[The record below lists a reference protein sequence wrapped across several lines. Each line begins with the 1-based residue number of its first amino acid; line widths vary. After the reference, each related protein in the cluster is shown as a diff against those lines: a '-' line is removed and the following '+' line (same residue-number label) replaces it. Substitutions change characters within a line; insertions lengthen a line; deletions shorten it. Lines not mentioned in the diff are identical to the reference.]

1 MKKIQIL
8 LLPLILAMTYFMQGQ
23 IQMGTP
29 ETIALQ
35 ASWGSTRPRIA
46 LNANADPVV
55 IWSSPNTKSVYV
67 SRKSNGAFL
76 APIKLNPDGME
87 LSIFDWS
94 GPEIAA
100 NGNDVFVVFKQI
112 PEHSSPVYCVRS
124 SDGGATWSDTVRVDS
139 SSPLMSRMPTVG
151 VDNNGN
157 PIVAFMRE
165 NMDNGYSDWAVSR
178 SLDGGVSFAPAFSV
192 TSLTGGAVCDC
203 CPATVVS
210 SGSNVAVIYRN
221 NDVNLRDIRASISN
235 DGGATFDANIDMDN
249 LDWEVNVCPSSG
261 PDGYFAGTD
270 LKSAWMSKASGYYRI
285 YFSSGDTQS
294 PTSEGSVLV
303 HDAPISQIQ
312 NRPVIAGNESVMG
325 IAGEFTQLGMN
336 EIFFSWSSSDFT
348 ENNYFAVT
356 QNIAG
361 NQLRPDIAFDGQK
374 FHLVFTDNGVLGV
387 TYLQLEIGG
396 VNVDDLKQS
405 SNFIL
410 MPNPA
415 NEEIGLQILG
425 QQYSSL
431 SQIEVRDMSGRSV
444 IQEKLGSGPI
454 KILSTGQLSDGI
466 YSYVIRDNGILI
478 ANMRFIIQHE

>member
-1 MKKIQIL
+1 MKKIEML
-8 LLPLILAMTYFMQGQ
+8 LLSLILTMTYFMQGQ

-35 ASWGSTRPRIA
+35 TPWGNTRPRIV

-55 IWSSPNTKSVYV
+55 IWSNPNSKNVYV
-67 SRKSNGAFL
+67 SRKSNGVFL
-76 APIKLNPDGME
+76 TPIKLNPDGME
-87 LSIFDWS
+87 LSVFDWS

-100 NGNDVFVVFKQI
+100 NGNNVFVVFKQI
-112 PEHSSPVYCVRS
+112 PEHTSPVFCVRS
-124 SDGGATWSDTVRVDS
+124 SDGGTTWSDTVRVDS
-139 SSPLMSRMPTVG
+139 SSPLMSRMPAVG
-151 VDNNGN
+151 VDSNGN

-178 SLDGGVSFAPAFSV
+178 SLDGGVSFEPAFTV

-235 DGGATFDANIDMDN
+235 DGGATFDANIDMDD

-270 LKSAWMSKASGYYRI
+270 LKSAWMSKASGYNRI

-294 PTSEGSVLV
+294 STSGGSVLV
-303 HDAPISQIQ
+303 RDAPSTQIQ

-325 IAGEFTQLGMN
+325 IAGEYTQLGMN

-356 QNIAG
+356 PNLAG

-374 FHLVFTDNGVLGV
+374 FHLVFTDNGILGV
-387 TYLQLEIGG
+387 TYMQLEIGG
-396 VNVDDLKQS
+396 VNVDDLKQN
-405 SNFIL
+405 SNFTL

-415 NEEIGLQILG
+415 NEQIGLQIVG
-425 QQYSSL
+425 QHFSASA
-431 SQIEVRDMSGRSV
+431 QIEVIDMSGRSV
-444 IQEKLGSGPI
+444 FQESLGNSPV

-466 YSYVIRDNGILI
+466 YSYVIRDHGILI
-478 ANMRFIIQHE
+478 ANMRFIIQH